1 MKESSELRGQ
11 KSDIKGSSETVTTN
25 SSAYSLRW
33 RGNSKP
39 SAYPDL
45 QAPSSDI
52 PFAIKRL
59 KATLDSVILG
69 KEEAT
74 KFCVVTLF
82 ARGHLL
88 IEDIPGVGKTTLAY
102 SLAKATSCTFQR
114 IQFTS
119 DLLPSDIIGV
129 NVYNPESKDF
139 EFKPGPIFANIVL
152 ADEINR
158 TNPKTQS
165 ALLEAMN
172 ERRVSVDRKTYE
184 LPEPFMVIATQN
196 PVEYYGTFPLPESQL
211 DRFMIHLRLGYP
223 DKESEKKAILK
234 GQRFEDIEK
243 LVPVITPQEIIEIQ
257 RRVQEVT
264 VHEDIVEYLY
274 RIINATRNHELVR
287 LGVSPRGGQ
296 FCLSAAKA
304 HAFISG
310 RDYVIPDDIKA
321 VASLVFGHRIL
332 LKTKTYISDGTR
344 IIEEIISKT
353 PVPL

>member
-1 MKESSELRGQ
+1 MTEVSIKESL
-11 KSDIKGSSETVTTN
+11 
-25 SSAYSLRW
+25 
-33 RGNSKP
+33 
-39 SAYPDL
+39 
-45 QAPSSDI
+45 
-52 PFAIKRL
+52 KRL
-59 KATLDSVILG
+59 KATLDSIILG
-69 KEEAT
+69 KEEVT
-74 KFCVVTLF
+74 KFCIVTLI

-129 NVYNPESKDF
+129 NIYNPEKRDF

-196 PVEYYGTFPLPESQL
+196 PIEYYGTFPLPESQL
-211 DRFMIHLRLGYP
+211 DRFMMHLRIGYP
-223 DKESEKKAILK
+223 EPEFERKAILK
-234 GQRFEDIEK
+234 GSRFEEIEE
-243 LVPVITPQEIIEIQ
+243 LSPVIGPEEIVEMQ
-257 RRVQEVT
+257 SLVT
-264 VHEDIVEYLY
+264 GVKVHEDILGYLHE
-274 RIINATRNHELVR
+274 IILATRRHDMIR

-296 FCLSAAKA
+296 LCLGAAKA
-304 HAFISG
+304 HAFFNG
-310 RDYVIPDDIKA
+310 RDFVTPDDIKT
-321 VASLVFGHRIL
+321 VAPLVFGHRII
-332 LKTKTYISDGTR
+332 LKTKTYIKDGAELIR
-344 IIEEIISKT
+344 EILSRV
-353 PVPL
+353 PVPV